1 MTLLNV
7 IKLTRKM
14 FLDFFYYY
22 FFFVL
27 NKMGRWISHVF
38 ALHLDTELYPL
49 SYIKENIHNRT
60 FS

>member
-14 FLDFFYYY
+14 LLDFF
-22 FFFVL
+22 FFAL
-27 NKMGRWISHVF
+27 NKIEDGWISHVF